1 MFVGLYDEAS
11 GYEWTATC
19 SVEHMGSPNHPEDPT
34 IGVYRLEPGEM
45 TQTLRRH
52 EFLAGFEAAH
62 LEILAKIAQPVEFS
76 DQDLILEAQQEP
88 RSFYLLLEGSVSI
101 ELNKEHYAVRIQ
113 SLGPGDAFGW
123 SALLEHHD
131 TLFDVRAR
139 ESCKVLRLDGAGLSA
154 ALREDS
160 VLAAEFLRRTLR
172 LLAGRMDATEMR
184 LAEFCGVRIETAE
197 LESVSATIRALNRL
211 IEVCLDGELGYRTA
225 ADHLRDSKLRII
237 LTDYAI
243 RRAQFA
249 AELGAEVERWG
260 GRPSHSGSMTA
271 SLHRGWIALKS
282 AALRGDQKAIIA
294 ACETGEAAASMS
306 YEAAANSNKVL
317 NESRSV
323 IEKQRQAID
332 QACEWLRG
340 VHQEL
345 SSGSQL
351 PGLSD
356 A

>member
-1 MFVGLYDEAS
+1 MGPPNRPERPETGAYD
-11 GYEWTATC
+11 
-19 SVEHMGSPNHPEDPT
+19 
-34 IGVYRLEPGEM
+34 LEPGEM
-45 TQTLRRH
+45 TQKLRRH
-52 EFLAGFEAAH
+52 AFLAGFEAYQ
-62 LEILAKIAQPVEFS
+62 LQLLAKIAQPVEFR
-76 DQDLILEAQQEP
+76 DQDLILKAQQHP
-88 RSFYLLLEGSVSI
+88 NDFYLLLEGSVSI

-154 ALREDS
+154 AFREDS
-160 VLAAEFLRRTLR
+160 VLAAEFLRRTLG

-197 LESVSATIRALNRL
+197 LESVAATIRVLNKL

-237 LTDYAI
+237 LTDYAM

-249 AELGAEVERWG
+249 AELAAEVERWG

-271 SLHRGWIALKS
+271 SLHRGWIALK
-282 AALRGDQKAIIA
+282 AAVLGGDEKAISA
-294 ACETGEAAASMS
+294 ACETGEAAASIS
-306 YEAAANSNKVL
+306 YDAATNSNKVL
-317 NESRSV
+317 NDSWSV
-323 IEKQRQAID
+323 IEKQRRAID

-345 SSGSQL
+345 ASSSHL
-351 PGLSD
+351 PGLTD

>member
-1 MFVGLYDEAS
+1 
-11 GYEWTATC
+11 
-19 SVEHMGSPNHPEDPT
+19 MGPPNRPEDPT
-34 IGVYRLEPGEM
+34 IGAYRLEPGEM
-45 TQTLRRH
+45 TLALRRH
-52 EFLAGFEAAH
+52 AFLAGFDAAQ
-62 LEILAKIAQPVEFS
+62 LEILAQIAQPVEFR
-76 DQDLILEAQQEP
+76 DQDLILKAQEQP
-88 RSFYLLLEGSVSI
+88 HDFYLLLEGSVSI

-131 TLFDVRAR
+131 TLFNVRAR
-139 ESCKVLRLDGAGLSA
+139 ESCKVLRLDGAHLTA
-154 ALREDS
+154 ALRDDS
-160 VLAAEFLRRTLR
+160 VLATDFLRRTLW

-184 LAEFCGVRIETAE
+184 LAEFCGVRIETSE
-197 LESVSATIRALNRL
+197 LESVEATIRVLNKL
-211 IEVCLDGELGYRTA
+211 IEVCMDGELGYRTA

-249 AELGAEVERWG
+249 AELGAEVERLG

-271 SLHRGWIALKS
+271 SLHRGWIALK
-282 AALRGDQKAIIA
+282 AAVLGGDQKAIIA
-294 ACETGEAAASMS
+294 ACETGEAAAAIS
-306 YEAAANSNKVL
+306 YEAAVNSKKVL
-317 NESRSV
+317 NESRPI
-323 IEKQRQAID
+323 IEKQRRAID

-345 SSGSQL
+345 ASGSHL